1 MKKIKLALAISGSF
15 CNMEK
20 SINVM
25 KELSSNY
32 DILPIISFNVA
43 RMNTRFGTAKET
55 RKKIEDVCLKK
66 VIDSIEDAEPIG
78 PKNMADIIAV
88 CPCTGNTLAKIV
100 NAITDTPVTMAV
112 KSMLRV
118 RKPVVICF
126 ASNDGLGASAQNL
139 AKARN
144 TKNIYLVPLK
154 KDDPINKPNSLVA
167 DFSELGNTMSKIDLT
182 NKLY

>member
-1 MKKIKLALAISGSF
+1 MKKTKLAFAISGSF

-20 SINVM
+20 AINEM
-25 KELSSNY
+25 KNLSDRY
-32 DILPIISFNVA
+32 DILPIVSFNVA
-43 RMNTRFGTAKET
+43 KMNTRFGTAKEI
-55 RKKIEDVCLKK
+55 KEKIENICLKE
-66 VIDSIEDAEPIG
+66 IINSIEGAEPIG
-78 PKNMADIIAV
+78 PKNMADILAV

-112 KSMLRV
+112 KSMLRIE
-118 RKPVVICF
+118 KPIVICF

-144 TKNIYLVPLK
+144 TKNIYLVPLE

-167 DFSELGNTMSKIDLT
+167 NFSEIKKIIDNL
-182 NKLY
+182 NKNK

>member
-1 MKKIKLALAISGSF
+1 MKKTKLAFALCGSF
-15 CNMEK
+15 CNIDK
-20 SINVM
+20 AINEM
-25 KELSSNY
+25 KNLSSDY
-32 DILPIISFNVA
+32 DILPIVSFNVA
-43 RMNTRFGTAKET
+43 KMNTRFGTAKEI
-55 RKKIEDVCLKK
+55 KEKIESICSKK
-66 VIDSIEDAEPIG
+66 VIDSIENAEPIG
-78 PKNMADIIAV
+78 PKNMADIIIV

-118 RKPVVICF
+118 RKPILICF

-144 TKNIYLVPLK
+144 TKNIHLVPLE

-167 DFSELGNTMSKIDLT
+167 DFSKMKNIIDDLQ
-182 NKLY
+182 KK

>member
-1 MKKIKLALAISGSF
+1 MNKKKLAFAICGSF
-15 CNMEK
+15 CNIKNALNQLEK
-20 SINVM
+20 IKNQ
-25 KELSSNY
+25 Y

-43 RMNTRFGTAKET
+43 KINTRFGKAEDL
-55 RKKIEDVCLKK
+55 RKKLEKICNKK
-66 VIDSIEDAEPIG
+66 VIDSIEGAEPIG
-78 PKNMADIIAV
+78 PKNMADILTV

-118 RKPVVICF
+118 EKPIVICF

-144 TKNIYLVPLK
+144 TKNIYFVPLE

-167 DFSELGNTMSKIDLT
+167 DFS
-182 NKLY
+182 KLSEILKSCQNIS